1 MAIRS
6 KYNDP
11 ALGQAFENLAGMF
24 APLSGSDVAGYSAAD
39 LNRQKAAAEAQR
51 IGLIDMFSTGGDVA
65 PAQLDRLGIGAG
77 LYNPTQGY
85 GARDM
90 ANATAQ
96 RGQDLDFKLGAENN
110 QRNNETARYGHD
122 LTYRDG
128 VFDTLMKPVGEG
140 EVRPGFSDEFAAWLG
155 LPSGIGQVEGRQKPM
170 TADQVAGAALQEARN
185 QGLYTPQNAADQQNY
200 DGTPVQIVGP
210 DGASVFA
217 DPVSAARDRLP
228 AYQKPGDE
236 AARLTNVRL
245 PDGTMT
251 TGRQTPQGLVDP
263 VTGNPLPA
271 GSTMFSTAAQGNAQD
286 VGLTTSTAGHVER
299 DLIEVGTAK
308 DTALRLAQMISDN
321 PSSQGLVGRARM
333 TLQNLQQVGDELGQA
348 LGGDVQ
354 AVIEDAAQQS
364 QELAGSL
371 MSPGGAFD
379 PSLPAIELL
388 ANTLVYQ
395 YAKSLTGERLSN
407 EAVKNWRQALGLG
420 NLLSNQADSLARLQQ
435 AVAMLDARDARLRAS
450 LGTTSIPQTPGTA
463 PAVTGAPAA
472 PPAGA
477 VQALQANPFLRSQFD
492 AKYGAGAAAQVLGN

>member
-39 LNRQKAAAEAQR
+39 LNRQKAMGEAQR
-51 IGLIDMFSTGGDVA
+51 NSLADMFVHDDLTPDRRDVIGLA
-65 PAQLDRLGIGAG
+65 AG
-77 LYNPTQGY
+77 LISSPTQGFV
-85 GARDM
+85 ARDM

-96 RGQDLDFKLGAENN
+96 RGQDLDFRLGTENN
-110 QRNNETARYGHD
+110 QRDNATARYGHD

-128 VFDTLMKPVGEG
+128 VFDTLLKPVGEG

-155 LPSGIGQVEGRQKPM
+155 LPSGVGQIEGRQKPM
-170 TADQVAGAALQEARN
+170 TADQVAGAALQEARDL
-185 QGLYTPQNAADQQNY
+185 GYYTAQNAADERKFGN
-200 DGTPVQIVGP
+200 TPVQIVGR
-210 DGASVFA
+210 DGVPVFA
-217 DPVSAARDRLP
+217 DPVSASRDRLP

-251 TGRQTPQGLVDP
+251 TARQTPQGLVDP

-271 GSTMFSTAAQGNAQD
+271 GSTMFSTAAQGSAQD

-299 DLIEVGTAK
+299 DLIEIGTAK
-308 DTALRLAQMISDN
+308 DTALRLAQLISDN

-379 PSLPAIELL
+379 PSLPAIDIQ
-388 ANTLVYQ
+388 ANVLVYQ

-407 EAVKNWRQALGLG
+407 EAVKIWRRALGFDNMLA
-420 NLLSNQADSLARLQQ
+420 NQADSLARLQQ
-435 AVAMLDARDARLRAS
+435 AIAMLDARDARLRAS
-450 LGTTSIPQTPGTA
+450 IGNTSIPQTPGTA
-463 PAVTGAPAA
+463 PAVPGAPAA

-477 VQALQANPFLRSQFD
+477 VQALQADPSLRDQFD
-492 AKYGAGAAAQVLGN
+492 AKYGAGAAARVLGN